1 MAIGYSSN
9 RKKKKMFPHNN
20 LVRRRKRVSFTV
32 EKTSAQRE
40 FPLLNS
46 KHVRSWL
53 LNPDPQHC
61 PTKASLYGR
70 SVEATMTRL
79 NDPKN
84 ISS

>member
-1 MAIGYSSN
+1 MVTAATE
-9 RKKKKMFPHNN
+9 KKKKKKFPQNN
-20 LVRRRKRVSFTV
+20 IVKRRKRLSFTV
-32 EKTSAQRE
+32 EKTSAPRE

-79 NDPKN
+79 NDPQN